1 MSDDLLIQVAPR
13 ISPDAQIEVCRS
25 FSYKLNLANV
35 GGPQYE
41 STDFF
46 ASRKMM
52 VPYQHAAV
60 ISEMLYQ
67 ECVQEVTEAVKATKA
82 RIQARAMRPARS
94 A

>member
-1 MSDDLLIQVAPR
+1 MSDDLLIKVPPP

-25 FSYKLNLANV
+25 FSYKLNLANA

-52 VPYQHAAV
+52 VPYQHATA
-60 ISEMLYQ
+60 ISELLYQ
-67 ECVQEVTEAVKATKA
+67 ECVQEVTEAVRACRAK
-82 RIQARAMRPARS
+82 IQSQSMRRKTA
-94 A
+94 